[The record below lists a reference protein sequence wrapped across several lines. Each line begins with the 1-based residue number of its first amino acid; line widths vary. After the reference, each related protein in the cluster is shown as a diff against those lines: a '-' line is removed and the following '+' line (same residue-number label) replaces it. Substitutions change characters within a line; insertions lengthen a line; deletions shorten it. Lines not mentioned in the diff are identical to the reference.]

1 MPVPFCFS
9 IPDILGWRRSL
20 GSCND
25 VWIPNLTADHIFQ
38 ASSSDKCDH
47 SLEIIRQREG
57 NICKQTGIKE
67 RKSAGKLAQF
77 MEWDAKSAVKS
88 WKSQIW
94 ERSFLSVKLIIKFDQ
109 TKESRKLNST
119 RRALSNI
126 IHHHQGKHY
135 LWWSREQWWAGE
147 RRRDLGITILFI
159 SVFK

>member
-1 MPVPFCFS
+1 MPAPFCFS

-38 ASSSDKCDH
+38 ASSSSDKCDH
-47 SLEIIRQREG
+47 RLEIIQQREG

-88 WKSQIW
+88 
-94 ERSFLSVKLIIKFDQ
+94 
-109 TKESRKLNST
+109 
-119 RRALSNI
+119 
-126 IHHHQGKHY
+126 
-135 LWWSREQWWAGE
+135 
-147 RRRDLGITILFI
+147 
-159 SVFK
+159 